1 MNKEDCF
8 NLGKIT
14 KAFGTKGELTLLL
27 DVDDP
32 NDYNSLDFFYADFDG
47 EMIPYF
53 IEKLILK
60 NSKAV
65 VIKLIDIDEPKAAA
79 ALINRMIYLPLDKLP
94 ALKEDQF
101 YYHEIIGYTVIDD
114 TLGETGVIKDVLE
127 LPMQELL
134 QVDHNGKEI
143 LLPIS
148 DELILE
154 VDRENKILYISAP
167 EGLIELY
174 LE

>member
-1 MNKEDCF
+1 MKIEDCF

-14 KAFGTKGELTLLL
+14 KAFGTKGELTILL

-32 NDYNSLDFFYADFDG
+32 KDYINLDFFYADFDG

-60 NSKAV
+60 NSNAV

-79 ALINRMIYLPLDKLP
+79 VLINRMIYLPLDKLP
-94 ALKEDQF
+94 SLKEDQF
-101 YYHEIIGYTVIDD
+101 YYHEIIGYKVIDD
-114 TLGETGVIKDVLE
+114 TLGETGIIKDILE
-127 LPMQELL
+127 FPMQELL
-134 QVDHNGKEI
+134 QIDHNGKEI

-154 VDRENKILYISAP
+154 VDRANKILYISAP

>member
-1 MNKEDCF
+1 MKKEDCF

-14 KAFGTKGELTLLL
+14 KAFGTKGELTILL

-32 NDYNSLDFFYADFDG
+32 NDYVNLDFFYADFDG

-60 NSKAV
+60 NSKTV
-65 VIKLIDIDEPKAAA
+65 VIKLVDIDEPKAAA

-101 YYHEIIGYTVIDD
+101 YYHEIIGYKVIDD

-127 LPMQELL
+127 FPMQELL
-134 QVDHNGKEI
+134 QIDHNGKEI

-154 VDRENKILYISAP
+154 VDRKNKILYISAP

>member
-1 MNKEDCF
+1 MKKEDCF

-14 KAFGTKGELTLLL
+14 RIFGTKGELTLVL

-32 NDYNSLDFFYADFDG
+32 NEYLDLKLFYADFDG

-53 IEKLILK
+53 IEKLTIK
-60 NSKAV
+60 SGTAAT
-65 VIKLIDIDEPKAAA
+65 IKLIDIDEPKAAQV
-79 ALINRMIYLPLDKLP
+79 LVNRLLYLPLEQLP
-94 ALKEDQF
+94 QLNEDQF

-114 TLGETGVIKDVLE
+114 TLGETGIIKDVLE
-127 LPMQELL
+127 FPMQEII
-134 QVDHNGKEI
+134 QIDHNGKEI

-148 DELILE
+148 DELISK
-154 VDRENKILYISAP
+154 VDRKNKILYISAP

>member
-1 MNKEDCF
+1 MKKEDCF

-14 KAFGTKGELTLLL
+14 RLFGTKGELTILL

-32 NDYNSLDFFYADFDG
+32 NDYLNLDFFYADFDG
-47 EMIPYF
+47 ELIPYF
-53 IEKLILK
+53 IERLIIK
-60 NSKAV
+60 NSRAV
-65 VIKLIDIDEPKAAA
+65 VIKLVDIDEPKAAGL
-79 ALINRMIYLPLDKLP
+79 LINRMIYLPLDRLPKLN
-94 ALKEDQF
+94 EDQF

-114 TLGETGVIKDVLE
+114 TLGETGIIKDVLE
-127 LPMQELL
+127 FPMQEIL
-134 QVDHNGKEI
+134 QIDHIGKEI

>member
-1 MNKEDCF
+1 MKKEDCF

-14 KAFGTKGELTLLL
+14 RVFGTKGELTLVL

-32 NDYNSLDFFYADFDG
+32 NEYLNLKLFYADFDG
-47 EMIPYF
+47 ELIPYF
-53 IEKLILK
+53 IERLTIK
-60 NSKAV
+60 SGTAAT
-65 VIKLIDIDEPKAAA
+65 IKLMDIDQPKAAQV
-79 ALINRMIYLPLDKLP
+79 LVNRLLYLPLEQLP
-94 ALKEDQF
+94 LLNEDQF

-114 TLGETGVIKDVLE
+114 TLGQTGTINDVLE
-127 LPMQELL
+127 FPMQEIL
-134 QVDHNGKEI
+134 QIDHNGKEI

-148 DELILE
+148 DELISK

>member
-1 MNKEDCF
+1 MKKEDCF

-32 NDYNSLDFFYADFDG
+32 NDYINLDFFYADFDG
-47 EMIPYF
+47 ELIPYF

-65 VIKLIDIDEPKAAA
+65 VIKLVDIDEPKAAA

-94 ALKEDQF
+94 TLSEDQF

-114 TLGETGVIKDVLE
+114 TLGETGTIKDVLE
-127 LPMQELL
+127 CPMQELL
-134 QVDHNGKEI
+134 QLDHKGKEI

-154 VDRENKILYISAP
+154 VDRKNKILYISAP

>member
-1 MNKEDCF
+1 MKKEDCF

-14 KAFGTKGELTLLL
+14 RIFGTKGELTLVL

-32 NDYNSLDFFYADFDG
+32 NEYLDLKLFYADFDG

-53 IEKLILK
+53 IEKLTIK
-60 NSKAV
+60 SGTAAT
-65 VIKLIDIDEPKAAA
+65 IKLIDIDEPKAAQV
-79 ALINRMIYLPLDKLP
+79 LVNRLLNLPLEQLP
-94 ALKEDQF
+94 QLNEDQF

-114 TLGETGVIKDVLE
+114 TLGETGIIKDILE
-127 LPMQELL
+127 FPMQEII
-134 QVDHNGKEI
+134 QIDHNGKEI

-148 DELILE
+148 DELISK
-154 VDRENKILYISAP
+154 VDRKNKILYISAP

>member
-1 MNKEDCF
+1 MKKEDCF

-14 KAFGTKGELTLLL
+14 RIFGTKGELTLVL

-32 NDYNSLDFFYADFDG
+32 NDYINLDFFYADFDG

-53 IEKLILK
+53 IEKLIIK
-60 NSKAV
+60 NGTAV
-65 VIKLIDIDEPKAAA
+65 IIKLTDIDEPKAAG
-79 ALINRMIYLPLDKLP
+79 ALINRLIYLPLDRLPKLN
-94 ALKEDQF
+94 EDQF
-101 YYHEIIGYTVIDD
+101 YYHEIIGYTIIDD
-114 TLGETGVIKDVLE
+114 VFGETGVIKDVLE
-127 LPMQELL
+127 FPMQEII
-134 QVDHNGKEI
+134 QIDHNGKEI

-148 DELILE
+148 DELITK
-154 VDRENKILYISAP
+154 VDKENKFLYISAP

>member
-1 MNKEDCF
+1 MKKEDCF

-14 KAFGTKGELTLLL
+14 RMFGTKGELTLVL

-32 NDYNSLDFFYADFDG
+32 NEYLNLKLFYADYDG
-47 EMIPYF
+47 ELIPFF
-53 IEKLILK
+53 IDKLTIK
-60 NSKAV
+60 SGTSV
-65 VIKLIDIDEPKAAA
+65 IIKLMDIDDPKAAA
-79 ALINRMIYLPLDKLP
+79 ALVNKLLYLPLEQLP
-94 ALKEDQF
+94 TLNEDQF
-101 YYHEIIGYTVIDD
+101 YYHEIIGYTIVDD
-114 TLGETGVIKDVLE
+114 ALGQTGIIKDVLE
-127 LPMQELL
+127 FPMQEIL
-134 QVDHNGKEI
+134 QIDHNGKEI

-148 DELILE
+148 DELISK

>member
-1 MNKEDCF
+1 MKKEECF

-14 KAFGTKGELTLLL
+14 RLFGTKGELTLVL

-32 NDYNSLDFFYADFDG
+32 NDYLNLKLFYADFDG
-47 EMIPYF
+47 ELIPFF
-53 IEKLILK
+53 IEKLTIK
-60 NSKAV
+60 NGTSV
-65 VIKLIDIDEPKAAA
+65 TIKLIDIDEPKAAG
-79 ALINRMIYLPLDKLP
+79 ALVNRLLYLPLEQLPKLN
-94 ALKEDQF
+94 EDQF
-101 YYHEIIGYTVIDD
+101 YYHEIIGYKIIDD
-114 TLGETGVIKDVLE
+114 VLGETGTIKDVLE
-127 LPMQELL
+127 FPMQEIL
-134 QVDHNGKEI
+134 QIDHNGKEI

-148 DELILE
+148 DELISK

>member
-1 MNKEDCF
+1 MKKEDCF

-14 KAFGTKGELTLLL
+14 KAFGTKGELTILL

-32 NDYNSLDFFYADFDG
+32 NDYINLDFFYADFDG

-65 VIKLIDIDEPKAAA
+65 VIKLVDIDEPKAAA

-101 YYHEIIGYTVIDD
+101 YYHEIIGYKVIDD

-127 LPMQELL
+127 FQMQELL
-134 QVDHNGKEI
+134 QIDYNGKEI

-167 EGLIELY
+167 E
-174 LE
+174 